1 MEERGFKFLLEVQG
15 SVAAVAGVVRGM
27 VGEPLFDSISG
38 HPRLVLF
45 FGMEQGRGFG

>member
-1 MEERGFKFLLEVQG
+1 
-15 SVAAVAGVVRGM
+15 VAAVARVVRGM
-27 VGEPLFDSISG
+27 IGGPLVDSSSG